1 MDESQFGSSASRKQR
16 EQDEVDA
23 YIREVREHFET
34 VPHFRFEEYVSR
46 GGYGVT
52 ALISQQGFGLR
63 RGRKLIVKRAINNSA
78 RELRKE
84 IRIMQKLNGSAHIA
98 RVVASKDDTDVAQ
111 GWRQLSPLRR
121 LTDRIRGS
129 PPPDLLA
136 GLAGPTLIL
145 EYLENG
151 SLNRLR
157 ERVIQARA
165 SVPNRVLWS
174 IFLCLIRSCVA
185 MSYPPDA
192 PPGSEPGLEEI
203 PQNPPDDAPRGY
215 IHADMHPG
223 NIIVGSL
230 RDFPDHSRVP
240 VVKLIDFGLAL
251 ESGASAPRN
260 ILDASKNILWL
271 ITHRVDI
278 IGPHRE
284 VYKGIETMAYPL
296 LPDDITGEEPYP
308 SLDLDLRDLLVKCM
322 AGDRDVRPTLAG
334 VFGIAKRA
342 VQERNAQFYG
352 PRGALESDEAVRQ
365 FVQQFIYDAD

>member
-136 GLAGPTLIL
+136 GLAGPTLVL

-271 ITHRVDI
+271 ITHRLDI